1 MQNFQLIWQFKKANG
16 SASSFRKCI
25 FIRAGYGQ
33 RRKEGLFFWQG
44 VDIRKLIQLSKLSI
58 HP

>member
-25 FIRAGYGQ
+25 FIKACYGQ
-33 RRKEGLFFWQG
+33 SAEGLVFWQS
-44 VDIRKLIQLSKLSI
+44 VDIHKLIQLSKLSI